1 MEHIKL
7 SDLVLPEEATD
18 GLSEAAL
25 VDMEQ
30 EIEKLRA
37 SIQEKGLIHN
47 IQVEPFG
54 EDKFRVLAGRKRV
67 LAVQR
72 LGLESVPCDIRTGL
86 TPMEAE
92 ELSLHEN
99 LKRVHLE
106 WWQYTASVKAFHDM
120 RQRQND
126 GREDKEK
133 VGRPKRG
140 EKSTW
145 TVRDTAIELGRSLG
159 SVAEDIELARQVD
172 RNPALRNVKD
182 KTTAIKLI
190 RSEKRRIEAEME
202 AGAPTLP
209 GEKSPEVN
217 TVYFGDSNTILNH
230 FPDGFFDAVIT
241 DPPWLRYRG
250 KKELEQ
256 DEDTHKV
263 FMQVL
268 RVMRLDTMLY
278 AFVGH
283 DDWFFY
289 RDWLTKLG
297 FKVSKTALI
306 WQKEGSLSDI
316 GVASWEYGRN
326 YELILVA
333 AKGQP
338 ALKHRTQKGSILT
351 HKVVHPR
358 RMIHPHEKPISLIRE
373 LLNDCSF
380 PGATILD
387 PFGGSGATAAACVVS
402 DRRFV
407 TIERN
412 REFYEN
418 IEKRLDN
425 KIVDELAQQE
435 EASE

>member
-1 MEHIKL
+1 MEHLKL
-7 SDLVLPEEATD
+7 SDLVLPEETAD
-18 GLSEAAL
+18 GLTEAAQVNL
-25 VDMEQ
+25 EE
-30 EIEKLRA
+30 EIEKLRV
-37 SIQEKGLIHN
+37 SIQEVGLVHN
-47 IQVEPFG
+47 VQVEPAG
-54 EDKFRVLAGRKRV
+54 DGRFRVLAGRKRV
-67 LAVQR
+67 LAIQR
-72 LGLESVPCDIRTGL
+72 LGIETVPCDIREG
-86 TPMEAE
+86 MSAEKAE

-106 WWQYTASVKAFHDM
+106 WWQQVATVKAFHDM

-126 GREDKEK
+126 QRESKAK
-133 VGRPKRG
+133 IGRPKRG
-140 EKSTW
+140 ESTW
-145 TVRDTAIELGRSLG
+145 TVRDTAEELGRSLG
-159 SVAEDIELARQVD
+159 SVAEDIELAKQVD

-182 KTTAIKLI
+182 KTTAMKLI
-190 RSEKRRIEAEME
+190 RTEKRRIEMEQE
-202 AGAPTLP
+202 AGAPQLP
-209 GEKSPEVN
+209 GDSGPMVN
-217 TVYFGDSNTILNH
+217 TPYFGDSNVILSQ
-230 FPDGFFDAVIT
+230 FPDGFFDAVVT

-289 RDWLTKLG
+289 REWLTKLG

-306 WQKEGSLSDI
+306 WEKEGSLSDV

-338 ALKHRTQKGSILT
+338 ALRNRTQKGSILK

-358 RMIHPHEKPISLIRE
+358 KMIHPHEKPIGLIRE
-373 LLNDCSF
+373 ILNDCSF
-380 PGATILD
+380 PGATVLD
-387 PFGGSGATAAACVVS
+387 PFGGSGAVAAACIVA

-407 TIERN
+407 TIERD
-412 REFYEN
+412 RRFYEG
-418 IEKRLDN
+418 IVRRLEN
-425 KIVDELAQQE
+425 KVVEELKQTE
-435 EASE
+435 ET

>member
-25 VDMEQ
+25 VDLEQ

-47 IQVEPFG
+47 VQVEPLSDG
-54 EDKFRVLAGRKRV
+54 RYRVLAGKKRV

-72 LGLESVPCDIRTGL
+72 LGIDTCPCDIRTGL
-86 TPMEAE
+86 SPIEAE

-106 WWQYTASVKAFHDM
+106 WWQQVATIKAFHDM

-126 GREDKEK
+126 IREDKDK

-140 EKSTW
+140 EKKTW
-145 TVRDTAIELGRSLG
+145 SIRDTAEELGRSLG
-159 SVAEDIELARQVD
+159 SVAEDIELAKQVD

-190 RSEKRRIEAEME
+190 RSEKRRIEMEME
-202 AGAPTLP
+202 QGAPSLP
-209 GEKSPEVN
+209 GESGPEVN
-217 TVYFGDSNTILNH
+217 TAYFGDSNVILSQ

-256 DEDTHKV
+256 DEMTHKV
-263 FMQVL
+263 FLEVL

-283 DDWFFY
+283 EDWFFY
-289 RDWLTKLG
+289 KEWLTKLG

-306 WQKEGSLSDI
+306 WRKEGSLSDI

-338 ALKHRTQKGSILT
+338 TLRHRTQKGSILE

-358 RMIHPHEKPISLIRE
+358 RMIHPHEKPVSIIRE
-373 LLNDCSF
+373 LLNDCTF

-387 PFGGSGATAAACVVS
+387 PFGGSGATAAACKVS

-407 TIERN
+407 TIERD
-412 REFYEN
+412 RTFYEN
-418 IEKRLDN
+418 IVKRLAEPEPEP
-425 KIVDELAQQE
+425 VE
-435 EASE
+435 EEKAG